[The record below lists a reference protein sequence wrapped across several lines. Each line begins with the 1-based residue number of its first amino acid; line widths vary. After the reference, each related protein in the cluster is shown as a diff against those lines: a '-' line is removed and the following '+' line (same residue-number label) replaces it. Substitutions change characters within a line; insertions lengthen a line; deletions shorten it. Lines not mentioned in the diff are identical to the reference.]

1 MRNCFGDKTLMR
13 MQLKMVGLKKKNYPI
28 FVCFIQ
34 YCRALV
40 NSLLP
45 PVFSFSDVFREL
57 KKGTPSSDGL
67 RDL

>member
-1 MRNCFGDKTLMR
+1 MTKHCENAAKNGWIE
-13 MQLKMVGLKKKNYPI
+13 KKNYPI
-28 FVCFIQ
+28 FVYFIQ

-45 PVFSFSDVFREL
+45 PVFSFSDVFREF
-57 KKGTPSSDGL
+57 KKGTSSSDGL